1 MVLEGDIKLVARIAA
16 LEILVQDLL
25 WQVFDRNL
33 DVLRDYAAALNAS
46 LSGSSVSGLDPSGS
60 DLLASD
66 IQDAAAEML
75 DALIER
81 QEAQVGSAGED
92 GT

>member
-25 WQVFDRNL
+25 WQAFDRNL
-33 DVLRDYAAALNAS
+33 DALRAYAAALHAS
-46 LSGSSVSGLDPSGS
+46 LAGSSVSGLDPSRS
-60 DLLASD
+60 DLLASE

-81 QEAQVGSAGED
+81 QEAQAGPGDED
-92 GT
+92 RT